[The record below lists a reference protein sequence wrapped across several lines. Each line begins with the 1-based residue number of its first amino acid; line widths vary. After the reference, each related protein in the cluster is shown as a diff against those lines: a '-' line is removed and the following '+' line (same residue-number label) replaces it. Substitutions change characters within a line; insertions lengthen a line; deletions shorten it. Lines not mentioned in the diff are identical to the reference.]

1 MAKKLLA
8 AFGQA
13 LAHAKKYGR
22 RTGRP
27 AWLSP
32 SPDEIRALR
41 NKLKLTQKE
50 FADRFGFDLTTVRNW
65 EQARTQPQGANCLY
79 LKMIQVDPTTV
90 IELVDKVEKK
100 EARKSLEPA

>member
-1 MAKKLLA
+1 MAKRVLA
-8 AFGQA
+8 ALDQA
-13 LAHAKKYGR
+13 LSHAKRYG
-22 RTGRP
+22 GRGRL
-27 AWLSP
+27 AWLPP

-41 NKLKLTQKE
+41 SRLKVTQKE

-65 EQARTQPQGANCLY
+65 EQARAQPEGAKCLY

-100 EARKSLEPA
+100 EARKNLEPA